1 MVGLHLRLSHWHA
14 LQPTSYEAMKSLTV
28 DLTLLAIV
36 AVVFAFAG
44 WIKGVIGLG
53 LPTIAT
59 GLLGLYVTPVQA
71 AAIVVLPAVLTNVW
85 QMLVGPGFVKMMR
98 RLWPMLAC
106 VVFGTV
112 ATAGVVAKA
121 DVKLTVAALGA
132 AIMAY
137 SAHALL
143 GTSLRV
149 PPRWE
154 TVVGSAAGLACGII
168 SGTTGVFV
176 VPTIPFLQALQ
187 LGKDEMV
194 QAIGITAFTSAFA
207 LALGLGVHGALGLD
221 SLVPATT
228 AVLAAFTGMGVGQ
241 VVRSGLSIE
250 TFRRWVL
257 LGLGGLGAI
266 MLLRGLL

>member
-1 MVGLHLRLSHWHA
+1 MDWF
-14 LQPTSYEAMKSLTV
+14 
-28 DLTLLAIV
+28 LLALVAIV
-36 AVVFAFAG
+36 FTFAG

-59 GLLGLYVTPVQA
+59 GLLGLYVTPVEA
-71 AAIVVLPAVLTNVW
+71 ASIVVLPAVLTNVW
-85 QMLVGPGFVKMMR
+85 QMLIGPGFVMMLR

-106 VVFGTV
+106 VVIATV

-132 AIMAY
+132 AIIAY

-143 GTSLRV
+143 GTSFRV
-149 PPRWE
+149 SPRWE
-154 TVVGSAAGLACGII
+154 TPVGAAAGLACGVI

-176 VPTIPFLQALQ
+176 VPTIPFLQALH

-207 LALGLGVHGALGLD
+207 LALGLGVHGALRAE
-221 SLVPATT
+221 SAVPAAT
-228 AVLAAFTGMGVGQ
+228 ALVAAFAGMGLGQ
-241 VVRSGLSIE
+241 VVRSGLSVV

-257 LGLGGLGAI
+257 LGLGGLGAV
-266 MLLRGLL
+266 MLVRGLL